1 MILKNVSFK
10 TPEEN
15 ILYDEVLLKLA
26 EQGAQGEVLRLWES
40 PMLFVVLG
48 RISKVTEDV
57 REDNT
62 KKDNVPVLRRF
73 SGGGTVL
80 QGPGCLNYSL
90 ILSKQKNPQIV
101 DLRRSYQF
109 VLEKVIAAMA
119 SLNISA
125 EFKPVSDLA
134 LTDGYKKFSG
144 NAQHRAKAHV
154 LHHGTILYD
163 FDLDL
168 VEKYLKIPKAVPEYR
183 QGRAH
188 KDFIANICCDSKKI
202 KESLCNVFGAQEE
215 AGVTAQ
221 ERCCLD
227 QFLEDKKEV
236 VFL

>member
-1 MILKNVSFK
+1 MIFKNVSFK

-90 ILSKQKNPQIV
+90 ILSKKTSPQV
-101 DLRRSYQF
+101 ADLRRSYQF
-109 VLEKVIAAMA
+109 VLERQPITGTGSVSCLKRSAILHRVLK
-119 SLNISA
+119 SLTS
-125 EFKPVSDLA
+125 EY
-134 LTDGYKKFSG
+134 GYSTGRIIHFS
-144 NAQHRAKAHV
+144 
-154 LHHGTILYD
+154 
-163 FDLDL
+163 
-168 VEKYLKIPKAVPEYR
+168 
-183 QGRAH
+183 
-188 KDFIANICCDSKKI
+188 CCCRFRS
-202 KESLCNVFGAQEE
+202 
-215 AGVTAQ
+215 
-221 ERCCLD
+221 
-227 QFLEDKKEV
+227 
-236 VFL
+236 